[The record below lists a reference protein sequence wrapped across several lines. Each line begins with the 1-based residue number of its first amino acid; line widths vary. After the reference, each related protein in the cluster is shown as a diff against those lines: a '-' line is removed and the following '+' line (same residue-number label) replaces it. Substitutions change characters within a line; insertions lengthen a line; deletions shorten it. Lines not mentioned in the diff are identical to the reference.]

1 MAKAN
6 NLIEIV
12 GEDLKLPFSI
22 HVLASSLTTIGIK
35 FNKAYNIAR
44 RVRNRLNQEGRTK
57 IDRDKLRQIVAKELE
72 NELDKVTSQRYLKF
86 RKIMGLEKPLIILLG
101 GSTGSGK
108 STVSVELAQRLDIT
122 SMFTTDIVREI
133 MRALFSNDI
142 LPMIH
147 TSSYLA
153 SEKFWVPVK
162 ESKNQ
167 KIIAFREQALRVNAG
182 IKSIIRRS
190 IVEKTSLIING
201 VHILP
206 ELIDENEFPGANI
219 VKAFVYIEDEEEHK
233 NRFHMRGRSTEDRA
247 AEKYLKNIEAI
258 RMIQDYIIK
267 GAKKRDYPYFNNIN
281 SIKTTKSVVNNIID
295 KISVNN

>member
-1 MAKAN
+1 MDPD
-6 NLIEIV
+6 LIEIV

-35 FNKAYNIAR
+35 FNKAYGVAS
-44 RVRNRLNQEGRTK
+44 RVRDRLRKEGRKK
-57 IDRDKLRQIVAKELE
+57 INRDRLRQFVAEELE
-72 NELDKVTSQRYLKF
+72 QQLGKDIAQRYLKF
-86 RKIMGLEKPLIILLG
+86 REIMGLEKPLIILLG

-122 SMFTTDIVREI
+122 SMLTTDIVREI
-133 MRALFSNDI
+133 MRSLFSNDI

-153 SEKFWVPVK
+153 FEKFWVPVK

-182 IKSIIRRS
+182 VKSIIRRS

-206 ELIDENEFPGANI
+206 ELIDEKEFPGANI
-219 VKAFVYIEDEEEHK
+219 IKAFIYVKDKKEHK
-233 NRFHMRGRSTEDRA
+233 NRFHMRGRSTEDRSA
-247 AEKYLKNIEAI
+247 DKYLKSIDDI
-258 RMIQDYIIK
+258 RLIQDYIMK
-267 GAKKRDYPYFNNIN
+267 GARKKNYPYFDNIN
-281 SIKTTKSVVNNIID
+281 SVKTAKKVVNTIID
-295 KISVNN
+295 KISVED